1 MEWVDTARGRGARDR
16 QASGPVPEALPMLD
30 PEHGAVLRRWA
41 RSDGARRGRSAL
53 LKDAAPVSIET
64 AEALCELLLR
74 QGWIVRHDRLV
85 GGVWQWAFISWR
97 DLPRLQGLLGVSSP
111 RLRVEERQVLIE
123 DADAWL
129 QSRAETADGS
139 ALDPDLLDELGRA
152 FMQLREE
159 KSLRLDLLAIRLQ
172 LLRAVAAWH
181 DEDRQGSRRDFALHS
196 RGATK
201 AIGDADWR
209 WLETGFDLE
218 RLRIARFVAVGW
230 LAGKLNLHWDDQQVQ
245 LGPLHCVGLP
255 LTDLM
260 RVSAASKP
268 ERWWLIENRASFE
281 RQALQLEPGVVLIWM
296 PGRPSIAWLEAI
308 AHLLRLAPAS
318 AWISADADPS
328 GVDIACTVGA
338 LWQAQDLSWQA
349 HRMGVKQLSET
360 SQDWP
365 LNDHDRRLINV
376 LLARD
381 SLPQALRE
389 LCLAMQRE
397 GRKAE
402 QEAWI

>member
-1 MEWVDTARGRGARDR
+1 
-16 QASGPVPEALPMLD
+16 MLD
-30 PEHGAVLRRWA
+30 PDHGAVLQRWA
-41 RSDGARRGRSAL
+41 RSDGARRSRSAL

-64 AEALCELLLR
+64 AEALCDLLLR

-111 RLRVEERQVLIE
+111 RLRVEERQALIE
-123 DADAWL
+123 DADTWL

-152 FMQLREE
+152 LMQLREE
-159 KSLRLDLLAIRLQ
+159 KALRLDLLAIRLQ
-172 LLRAVAAWH
+172 LLRAVAVWH
-181 DEDRQGSRRDFALHS
+181 DDGRQGSRRDFALHA

-201 AIGDADWR
+201 ALGDADWR
-209 WLETGFDLE
+209 WLEVAFDLE
-218 RLRIARFVAVGW
+218 RLRIARFAAVAW
-230 LAGKLNLHWDDQQVQ
+230 LAGNLNLQWNDQQVQ
-245 LGPLHCVGLP
+245 LGPLHCLGL
-255 LTDLM
+255 LLADLM

-281 RQALQLEPGVVLIWM
+281 RQALQLEVGVVLVWM
-296 PGRPSIAWLEAI
+296 PGRPSIAWLEAV
-308 AHLLRLAPAS
+308 AHLLRRAPAP

-338 LWQAQDLSWQA
+338 VWQAQGLSWQP
-349 HRMGVKQLSET
+349 HRMGVTQLSET

-365 LNDHDRRLINV
+365 LNDHDRRLIDV
-376 LLARD
+376 LLARP
-381 SLPQALRE
+381 SLPQVLRE
-389 LCLAMQRE
+389 LCLEMHKE

-402 QEAWI
+402 QEAWL

>member
-1 MEWVDTARGRGARDR
+1 MEWVDTAQRRGARDR
-16 QASGPVPEALPMLD
+16 CASGPVPEALPMLD
-30 PEHGAVLRRWA
+30 PDHGAVLRRWA
-41 RSDGARRGRSAL
+41 SSDGARRSRSAL

-64 AEALCELLLR
+64 AEALCDLLLR

-111 RLRVEERQVLIE
+111 RLRVEERQALIE

-152 FMQLREE
+152 LVQLREE
-159 KSLRLDLLAIRLQ
+159 KSRRVDLLGIRLQ

-181 DEDRQGSRRDFALHS
+181 DEGRQGSRRDFALYA
-196 RGATK
+196 RGTTK
-201 AIGDADWR
+201 ALGDAEWR
-209 WLETGFDLE
+209 WLEAAFDLE
-218 RLRIARFVAVGW
+218 RLRIARFASVVW
-230 LAGKLNLHWDDQQVQ
+230 LAGDLNLKWNDQQVQ
-245 LGPLHCVGLP
+245 MGPLHCLGLP
-255 LTDLM
+255 LADLM
-260 RVSAASKP
+260 RVSAASRP
-268 ERWWLIENRASFE
+268 ECWWLIENRSSFE
-281 RQALQLEPGVVLIWM
+281 RQALQLEAGVVLIWM
-296 PGRPSIAWLEAI
+296 PGRPSIPWQEAV
-308 AHLLRLAPAS
+308 AHLLRLAPAP

-338 LWQAQDLSWQA
+338 VWQAQALSWQPY
-349 HRMGVKQLSET
+349 RMGVTQLSET

-365 LNDHDRRLINV
+365 LNDHDRRLIDG
-376 LLARD
+376 LLARA
-381 SLPQALRE
+381 SLPSALRE
-389 LCLAMQRE
+389 LCLAMQSE

-402 QEAWI
+402 QEAWL